1 MVYLSHDR
9 PEAAVLEKARSIAQL
24 NSPVNDDGPTTRILW
39 KLAQLLKADPQKRF
53 AEDAEDSKSR
63 AAIARASP
71 RASGKGGAMAFL
83 REEDADDEEDEE
95 EDYDVLVPLFY
106 R

>member
-1 MVYLSHDR
+1 MGADKDFT
-9 PEAAVLEKARSIAQL
+9 AKAVLEKARSIAQL
-24 NSPVNDDGPTTRILW
+24 NSPQNPE
-39 KLAQLLKADPQKRF
+39 KRF